1 MNVCHARKGFT
12 LIELL
17 VVITI
22 LGILAAI
29 LFPVFLKVRERARIT
44 TCASNLHQLG
54 LSIQMY
60 QQDWN
65 GERPVSGPVYANA
78 PGRCDTVDF
87 YKPYDRDPETYHC
100 PDDDLSRNKD
110 QPCVWFYAYRNSLFL
125 PDRPKMAGNNK
136 IKPAPESVL
145 MYCLQHQ
152 VGGPPLSGLYT
163 ALRENGAVSV
173 VSVEKTAFW
182 AYHGNQWVQLA
193 GFPSDGSTAYEVFPG
208 EAWPP

>member
-1 MNVCHARKGFT
+1 
-12 LIELL
+12 
-17 VVITI
+17 
-22 LGILAAI
+22 
-29 LFPVFLKVRERARIT
+29 
-44 TCASNLHQLG
+44 
-54 LSIQMY
+54 
-60 QQDWN
+60 
-65 GERPVSGPVYANA
+65 
-78 PGRCDTVDF
+78 
-87 YKPYDRDPETYHC
+87 
-100 PDDDLSRNKD
+100 
-110 QPCVWFYAYRNSLFL
+110 
-125 PDRPKMAGNNK
+125 MAGNNK

-193 GFPSDGSTAYEVFPG
+193 GSPSDGSTAYEVFPG